1 MVLKSIGCAAGSWA
15 TAGAAEGGGGV
26 DMDADCGWAGSV
38 LRGAVDAA
46 CGWAGSV
53 WRGAVDAACGWA
65 GSLATG
71 AGEDGARL
79 DAVDAGFGWAGSLAT
94 GAGEDGA
101 RLDRVVVIVGR
112 GSDDAQRRIIR
123 LRL

>member
-46 CGWAGSV
+46 CGWV
-53 WRGAVDAACGWA
+53 
-65 GSLATG
+65 
-71 AGEDGARL
+71 
-79 DAVDAGFGWAGSLAT
+79 GSLAT

-123 LRL
+123 LLL